1 MSGTFNGKY
10 KIAGR
15 GIRNGRKYIK
25 LSTDAKQNKQIKK
38 LSKEVKKLNK
48 AEEKKWLDKKQSGSI
63 STTGTVFPLTALNVW
78 SGSNVD
84 KMLTRSGN
92 SINAL
97 DFKVQGLIQIPFS
110 SVTPNDDNNR
120 LRLMVVQIPNGDAVP
135 SITEI
140 LQALTIDSFLKI
152 KGNIRYNVMYDRT
165 FNLTSLYQTSSGASS
180 AVGSS
185 YEPWR
190 VPVKFSLKHKLGKT
204 GTKIS
209 YTEVSGSGDNAFEN
223 GMFMIALSDSAAATH
238 PTIQLNTR
246 LRFMDN

>member
-10 KIAGR
+10 KVGKF
-15 GIRNGRKYIK
+15 RKLKGKIK
-25 LSTDAKQNKQIKK
+25 LSQDAKQNRKIKK
-38 LSKEVKKLNK
+38 LGKQVKRLSKADET
-48 AEEKKWLDKKQSGSI
+48 KWLDKKQAGSI
-63 STTGTVFPLTALNVW
+63 STTGTVFQLTALNVW
-78 SGSNVD
+78 SGTNVD
-84 KMLTRSGN
+84 KTYTRSGN
-92 SINAL
+92 SINVV
-97 DFKVQGLIQIPFS
+97 DYKVRGLVQIPFS
-110 SVTPNDDNNR
+110 SVTPNDDDNR

-135 SITEI
+135 SISEI
-140 LQALTIDSFLKI
+140 LEALTIDSFLKI

-165 FNLTSLYQTSSGASS
+165 FHLTSLYQTSSGSSS

-190 VPVKFSLKHKLGKT
+190 VPIKFSLKHKLGKT

-209 YTEVSGSGDNAFEN
+209 YTQVSGSGDNAFEN

-238 PTIQLNTR
+238 PTISLNTR